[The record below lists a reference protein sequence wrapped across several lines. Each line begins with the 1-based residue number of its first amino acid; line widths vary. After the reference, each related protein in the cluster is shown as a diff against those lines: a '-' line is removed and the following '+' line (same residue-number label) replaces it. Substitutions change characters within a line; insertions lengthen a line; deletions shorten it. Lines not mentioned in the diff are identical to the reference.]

1 MFTLLIMT
9 FACHF
14 AIDESAA
21 QIVPAIP
28 ATPLV
33 LHAAQPPEGE
43 AQPAAPT
50 RRAGDRRTEP
60 STPSTPTAAGLYGAQ
75 PGEAAPVLIP
85 PEVRVIP
92 LKHANAALVA
102 QLINDGY
109 GDHLVYADARTNAII
124 YMGKS
129 GLAAKVAD
137 TAAKLDYS
145 GEGIVDEDAIVI
157 HRVKHRSADEIVRQ
171 IQMTLARSQLRI
183 ASDNR
188 SASIVLSGP
197 SGDISKTLAAI
208 DELDRATPPVQL
220 EFAFF
225 TANPN
230 PNDADEEALPTPSD
244 LKSVADELQRF
255 GLVEFHS
262 RLTAHAIQ
270 SEVFSVEGVTG
281 HQRRVNL
288 SGEVISSPAGGPVKI
303 RLSASVGPSKLD
315 GEPGT
320 AFNLRTTITA
330 NRGEYIVVGSAPA
343 TWSPGQVIVLVL
355 HVQP

>member
-1 MFTLLIMT
+1 MFTLLFMT
-9 FACHF
+9 LACHL
-14 AIDESAA
+14 AIDENSIHAL
-21 QIVPAIP
+21 PAIP
-28 ATPLV
+28 AAPLV
-33 LHAAQPPEGE
+33 LHAAEPPEGE
-43 AQPAAPT
+43 ARPAAPT

-60 STPSTPTAAGLYGAQ
+60 STPSAPTAAALYTQ
-75 PGEAAPVLIP
+75 PGDAASVMIP

-109 GDHLVYADARTNAII
+109 GDHLVYADSRTNSII

-129 GLAAKVAD
+129 GLSAKVAD

-145 GEGIVDEDAIVI
+145 GEGIVEEDAILI
-157 HRVKHRSADEIVRQ
+157 HRVKHRSADDIVRQ
-171 IQMTLARSQLRI
+171 VQMTLARSPLRI

-197 SGDISKTLAAI
+197 SGDIRKTVAAI
-208 DELDRATPPVQL
+208 NELDQATPPVQL

-230 PNDADEEALPTPSD
+230 MKAADEEALPTPSD

-262 RLTAHAIQ
+262 RLTAHALQ
-270 SEVFSVEGVTG
+270 SENFSVEGVTG
-281 HQRRVNL
+281 QQKRVNL
-288 SGEVISSPAGGPVKI
+288 SGEVVSSPIGGPVKI
-303 RLSASVGPSKLD
+303 KLAASVGPAKSD
-315 GEPGT
+315 AEPGT

-330 NRGEYIVVGSAPA
+330 NRGEYVVVGSAPA
-343 TWSPGQVIVLVL
+343 TWSPGQVIILVL
-355 HVQP
+355 HVKP